1 LKRNSPSYVPVM
13 DSMHATL
20 APMYSR
26 HAEGEQT
33 PIGITDVLTIGE
45 EATVFRTVQRT
56 LRPTGWAVA
65 HADNLRAGTAW
76 LQSNVAAVAVTEG
89 ETSGQDWATIVSCL
103 RELADAPEVV
113 VITSNELPLPDVLR
127 CGAFDL
133 LRRPFDDSD
142 LLWAV
147 ASAWH
152 TWITRRERRP
162 GGGPCSDA

>member
-1 LKRNSPSYVPVM
+1 MFPFV
-13 DSMHATL
+13 DSMQ
-20 APMYSR
+20 APPVPTYSR
-26 HAEGEQT
+26 HAEREQA

-45 EATVFRTVQRT
+45 EATVFQPVQRA

-65 HADNLRAGTAW
+65 HADRLEAAIAW
-76 LQSNVAAVAVTEG
+76 LQSNIATVAVTEA
-89 ETSGQDWATIVSCL
+89 ETSGQDWTIIVSGL

-113 VITSNELPLPDVLR
+113 VVTSSELPLPDVLR

-142 LLWAV
+142 LMWAV

-152 TWITRRERRP
+152 TWMTRRERRP
-162 GGGPCSDA
+162 GGAQRSDA